1 VIKGLL
7 GVIASLLLTVPVFA
21 LQAQS
26 GQTGFL
32 PVDELPP
39 GEQLPSAPLLVAA
52 YAFVWVAVLFYVWL
66 LWRRLNKVEG
76 EMHTLQQRQAQRG
89 NPR

>member
-26 GQTGFL
+26 GQTGSCL
-32 PVDELPP
+32 SMSCRRASSCRACA
-39 GEQLPSAPLLVAA
+39 PSRAA
-52 YAFVWVAVLFYVWL
+52 YAFVWVAFCFTS
-66 LWRRLNKVEG
+66 G
-76 EMHTLQQRQAQRG
+76 CCGGA
-89 NPR
+89 

>member
-1 VIKGLL
+1 
-7 GVIASLLLTVPVFA
+7 VPVD
-21 LQAQS
+21 Q
-26 GQTGFL
+26 
-32 PVDELPP
+32 LPP

-89 NPR
+89 NTR